1 MKCTHHKEQKLGPQR
16 VPDFNGNMDM
26 DLYMIYY
33 RLININLHKVYILYV
48 CGGGKK
54 VRKREGKE
62 PQLCNEFSFRFING

>member
-33 RLININLHKVYILYV
+33 RLININLHKVYILCV
-48 CGGGKK
+48 WRGGEESQKERGKRATI
-54 VRKREGKE
+54 V
-62 PQLCNEFSFRFING
+62 QWILF

>member
-33 RLININLHKVYILYV
+33 RLININLHKVYILCV
-48 CGGGKK
+48 WGGEESQKERGKRATI
-54 VRKREGKE
+54 V
-62 PQLCNEFSFRFING
+62 QWILF